1 MSPWL
6 EVKRAVLTDDG
17 QKAGLLA
24 CNASLLCRETL
35 DWMNEY

>member
-6 EVKRAVLTDDG
+6 EVERAVLTDDR

-24 CNASLLCRETL
+24 CNASLSLPRDIRL
-35 DWMNEY
+35 DE